1 MIEILLKLLLL
12 IFLSMN
18 AFSNQLDDPNTWR
31 PITDQVMGG
40 ISKLV
45 ISHNDGVFTMTG
57 EVSTENNG
65 GFVRLSNR
73 IDITNNDFKGIKFQ
87 AKGNNESYEVHVT
100 LKGLKMP
107 PWSYFSKSFDV
118 INEWQEYRIDFKDLK
133 ASSGFSAAS
142 MQASNIRDIS
152 IAGYGRNFNVDLKIK
167 DISLYFD

>member
-1 MIEILLKLLLL
+1 
-12 IFLSMN
+12 MN

-45 ISHNDGVFTMTG
+45 ISHNDGVFSMKG

-87 AKGNNESYEVHVT
+87 AKGNNEFFGRDEFSNSVIVKSNQDITGRIKEVKIINGNQAT
-100 LKGLKMP
+100 LYGDIK
-107 PWSYFSKSFDV
+107 
-118 INEWQEYRIDFKDLK
+118 NEVQKKEF
-133 ASSGFSAAS
+133 AA
-142 MQASNIRDIS
+142 
-152 IAGYGRNFNVDLKIK
+152 
-167 DISLYFD
+167 

>member
-1 MIEILLKLLLL
+1 MCIRD
-12 IFLSMN
+12 S
-18 AFSNQLDDPNTWR
+18 PNTWR

-45 ISHNDGVFTMTG
+45 TSHNDGVFTMTG

-142 MQASNIRDIS
+142 MKASNIRDIS

-167 DISLYFD
+167 DISLYID

>member
-40 ISKLV
+40 ISKLL

-73 IDITNNDFKGIKFQ
+73 IDITDNDFKGITNPGTYAVG
-87 AKGNNESYEVHVT
+87 AKTDESATASESLLNVRVSSGKAFVKGYEVEN
-100 LKGLKMP
+100 LM
-107 PWSYFSKSFDV
+107 
-118 INEWQEYRIDFKDLK
+118 
-133 ASSGFSAAS
+133 
-142 MQASNIRDIS
+142 
-152 IAGYGRNFNVDLKIK
+152 NFPGH
-167 DISLYFD
+167 